1 VQLLAWLPETTEG
14 VLVYSGMLLVWMLG
28 LYVLS
33 RASDRT
39 AWLTFL
45 AMGTF
50 AGYLL
55 GLWAGALSF
64 PDDPRGWA
72 AWLRATWWGGA
83 LAPAFWLLLVVSLAA
98 DEGPESVQIRLRA
111 RFRSIAAAVLLVAG
125 GFVALGMTTDLLLD
139 WDGAYAAIPPVVI
152 GPDPVAWHVPV
163 GPVFV
168 AYQVFLAGALSV
180 AAAALA
186 WLYRQSPRGDPLR
199 ARFGGWLVS
208 AVLFLVGGVY
218 MAIASAQLGL
228 SGLPGE
234 VLLIA
239 GMLVMG
245 MNVAR
250 YGALLSGEVVAADFR
265 AFALSTLALLTLYA
279 ALFTLVPRPAGWTLG
294 ERLLLTIL
302 LTTHAL
308 ADRSSRFFDELMF
321 DPQAR
326 SLRARLRALADRAVR
341 TQDRIAVLAE
351 VRDALP
357 DVEDFRVLVETALKH
372 LNDLSR
378 LSGEPLLG
386 RTAATLAVD
395 GTALER
401 AVLLR
406 AELEQAL
413 ERLRPPGAPPTPG
426 VSEGPAAWLHYLVLH
441 EAYVQG
447 RPNKMIMQRYYIS
460 ESTFHRARRRA
471 VDTVAL
477 DLYERLERA
486 SPGQSVPRSAR
497 TFRT

>member
-1 VQLLAWLPETTEG
+1 MTEG

-33 RASDRT
+33 RASSRT

-45 AMGTF
+45 AMATF

-55 GLWAGALSF
+55 GLWAGALAF

-83 LAPAFWLLLVVSLAA
+83 LAPALWLLLVVSLAA
-98 DEGPESVQIRLRA
+98 DEGPESVRARLRP
-111 RFRSIAAAVLLVAG
+111 RFRSIAVAVLAIAA
-125 GFVALGMTTDLLLD
+125 GFVALGTATALLLD
-139 WDGAYAAIPPVVI
+139 WDNAYPATPPIVI
-152 GPDPVAWHVPV
+152 GGDPVAWHVPV
-163 GPVFV
+163 GPAFV
-168 AYQVFLAGALSV
+168 AYQAFLAGALSV
-180 AAAALA
+180 ATAALA
-186 WLYRQSPRGDPLR
+186 WLFTKSPHGDPLR
-199 ARFGGWLVS
+199 ARFGGLLVS
-208 AVLFLVGGVY
+208 AVLFLVGGLY
-218 MAIASAQLGL
+218 MAIASAQIGL

-245 MNVAR
+245 LNIAR

-265 AFALSTLALLTLYA
+265 AFVVSTLSVLALYA
-279 ALFTLVPRPAGWTLG
+279 ALFTLVPRPASWALG
-294 ERLLLTIL
+294 ERLLLLIV

-308 ADRSSRFFDELMF
+308 ADRSSQFFDEIMF

-326 SLRARLRALADRAVR
+326 SLRARLQGLANRAVR
-341 TQDRIAVLAE
+341 TSDRIAVLSE
-351 VRDALP
+351 VREVLP

-378 LSGEPLLG
+378 LSREPLLG
-386 RTAATLAVD
+386 RTAATIALD

-406 AELEQAL
+406 TEMQEAL

-426 VSEGPAAWLHYLVLH
+426 ASEGPAAWLHYLVLH

-447 RPNKMIMQRYYIS
+447 RPNKLIMQRYYIS

-471 VDTVAL
+471 VDTIAL
-477 DLYERLERA
+477 DLYQRLERT
-486 SPGQSVPRSAR
+486 SPQAPRR
-497 TFRT
+497 